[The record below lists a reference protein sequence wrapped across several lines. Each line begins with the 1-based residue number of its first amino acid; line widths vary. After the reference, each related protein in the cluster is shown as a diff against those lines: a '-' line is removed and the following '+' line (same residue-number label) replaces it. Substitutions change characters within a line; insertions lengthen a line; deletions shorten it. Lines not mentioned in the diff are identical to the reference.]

1 MGKSI
6 LKSRTFW
13 VNALT
18 LSVATAGFISGHEII
33 AANPQI
39 VAGMGV
45 LVGIMNIA
53 LRFITTEPIK

>member
-1 MGKSI
+1 M
-6 LKSRTFW
+6 W

-18 LSVATAGFISGHEII
+18 LAVATAGFISGHELI

-39 VAGMGV
+39 VAGIGV
-45 LVGIMNIA
+45 VIGIMNIA